1 MSVRNSITAQT
12 KILCIIGHPVEHSMS
27 PVMHNAA
34 LQDLGLN
41 FTYMAFTVIPSQ
53 LKNAIRGIKAIGING
68 FNVTIP
74 HKEIIMKYLDKID
87 PLAKEIGA
95 INTVKNE
102 GGILIGRNT
111 DALGAKKG
119 LLDAGCKIN
128 GKNILIMG
136 AGGAARAICYILA
149 EQANRIVIVNRT
161 EKRAIKLVKNLKKN
175 IDVNA
180 EGKNNSEI
188 ILKEE
193 TSKADILINTTSV
206 GMYPSTNQSPITKSI
221 LHSDLF
227 VFDVIYN
234 PIETKLIRDA
244 KGIGCKTLGGLDMLI
259 NQGVLAFEWWTNKKP
274 NRDLMKRKV
283 IEILEMK

>member
-1 MSVRNSITAQT
+1 MSVRNSITAQP

-34 LQDLGLN
+34 LQDLGLD
-41 FTYMAFTVIPSQ
+41 FIYIAFNVIPSK
-53 LKNAIRGIKAIGING
+53 LKNAIRGIKAIGIKG

-87 PLAKEIGA
+87 PLAKKMGA
-95 INTVKNE
+95 INTVKSEN
-102 GGILIGRNT
+102 GILIGRNT

-128 GKNILIMG
+128 GKNILILG
-136 AGGAARAICYILA
+136 AGGAAKAICYVLA
-149 EQANRIVIVNRT
+149 EEANKIVIANRT

-180 EGKNNSEI
+180 EVKNNSENV
-188 ILKEE
+188 LKEE
-193 TSKADILINTTSV
+193 TSKADILINTTPV
-206 GMYPSTNQSPITKSI
+206 GMYPSTSQSPILKSI

-244 KGIGCKTLGGLDMLI
+244 KEIGCKTLGGLDMLI

>member
-1 MSVRNSITAQT
+1 MSVRNSITAQP

-34 LQDLGLN
+34 LQDLGLD
-41 FTYMAFTVIPSQ
+41 FIYIAFNVIPSK
-53 LKNAIRGIKAIGING
+53 LKNAIRGIKAIGIKG

-87 PLAKEIGA
+87 PLAKKMGA
-95 INTVKNE
+95 INTVKSEN
-102 GGILIGRNT
+102 GILIGRNT

-128 GKNILIMG
+128 GKNILILG
-136 AGGAARAICYILA
+136 AGGAAKAICYVLA
-149 EQANRIVIVNRT
+149 EEANKIVIANRT

-175 IDVNA
+175 IDINA
-180 EGKNNSEI
+180 EGKNNSENV
-188 ILKEE
+188 LKEE
-193 TSKADILINTTSV
+193 TSKADILINTTPV
-206 GMYPSTNQSPITKSI
+206 GMYPSTSQSPILKSI

-244 KGIGCKTLGGLDMLI
+244 KEIGCKTLGGLDMLI